1 MSFVIPNVKLKHT
14 KKPVLVMTDDTG
26 KDLVDEIRRLRVALY
41 ATHDD
46 KPEEDISIKNLME
59 ENESY
64 KNDIEEYKDRIRE
77 LECQNKELEDQNKE
91 ISDNIIKFLNELS
104 DIFTDGD
111 IPDDIDY
118 REFTDMLCTYLREIK
133 RSHKRFFKQNL
144 LFHMCYGDIFT
155 TKELKEYERQ
165 IGIG

>member
-1 MSFVIPNVKLKHT
+1 MSFVIPNVKRA

-46 KPEEDISIKNLME
+46 KPEEDISIKDLIE

-77 LECQNKELEDQNKE
+77 LEYQNKE
-91 ISDNIIKFLNELS
+91 ISDDIITFLDQLS

-118 REFTDMLCTYLREIK
+118 KEFIDMLCTYLREIK

-165 IGIG
+165 MGR

>member
-1 MSFVIPNVKLKHT
+1 MSFVIPNVKHT
-14 KKPVLVMTDDTG
+14 RKVVPVMTDDTG

-41 ATHDD
+41 VTHDD
-46 KPEEDISIKNLME
+46 KPEKDVSIKNLIE
-59 ENESY
+59 ENEAY
-64 KNDIEEYKDRIRE
+64 KNDIEEYKDRIKW
-77 LECQNKELEDQNKE
+77 LEGQNEE
-91 ISDNIIKFLNELS
+91 ISDNITKFLNELS

-118 REFTDMLCTYLREIK
+118 RRFMEILCIHLREVK
-133 RSHKRFFKQNL
+133 RSHERFFKQNL

-165 IGIG
+165 MGR

>member
-64 KNDIEEYKDRIRE
+64 KNDIEEYKDRIRD
-77 LECQNKELEDQNKE
+77 LEDQNKE

-111 IPDDIDY
+111 SPDDIDY
-118 REFTDMLCTYLREIK
+118 REFIDMLCTYLREIK

-165 IGIG
+165 MGKG

>member
-1 MSFVIPNVKLKHT
+1 MSYIIPNVKLKHT

-41 ATHDD
+41 AIHDD

-77 LECQNKELEDQNKE
+77 LEYQNKE

-104 DIFTDGD
+104 DIFPSDRVSAIKTFEKAGFIHTGNGD
-111 IPDDIDY
+111 
-118 REFTDMLCTYLREIK
+118 
-133 RSHKRFFKQNL
+133 QL
-144 LFHMCYGDIFT
+144 LI
-155 TKELKEYERQ
+155 TKDLYFERR
-165 IGIG
+165 

>member
-77 LECQNKELEDQNKE
+77 LEGQNKE
-91 ISDNIIKFLNELS
+91 ISDNITKFLDELS

-118 REFTDMLCTYLREIK
+118 REFMTILCIHLREAK
-133 RSHKRFFKQNL
+133 RSHERFFKQNL
-144 LFHMCYGDIFT
+144 LFHMYYGDMFT
-155 TKELKEYERQ
+155 TKELKEFERQ
-165 IGIG
+165 LEQRT

>member
-1 MSFVIPNVKLKHT
+1 
-14 KKPVLVMTDDTG
+14 MTDDTG

-41 ATHDD
+41 AIHDD

-77 LECQNKELEDQNKE
+77 LEYQNKE

-111 IPDDIDY
+111 SPDDIDY
-118 REFTDMLCTYLREIK
+118 REFIDMLCTYLREIK

-165 IGIG
+165 MGR

>member
-1 MSFVIPNVKLKHT
+1 MSFVIPNVKHT
-14 KKPVLVMTDDTG
+14 KKIKPVMTDDTG

-59 ENESY
+59 ENEAY
-64 KNDIEEYKDRIRE
+64 KQDIEEYKDRI
-77 LECQNKELEDQNKE
+77 KELEGQNKE
-91 ISDNIIKFLNELS
+91 ISDNITKFLDELS

-118 REFTDMLCTYLREIK
+118 REFLDMLCTYLKEIK

-165 IGIG
+165 LEKG

>member
-1 MSFVIPNVKLKHT
+1 MSFVIPNIKHN
-14 KKPVLVMTDDTG
+14 KNNVLVMTDDTG

-46 KPEEDISIKNLME
+46 KPEENVSIKNLME

-77 LECQNKELEDQNKE
+77 LEYQNKENEK
-91 ISDNIIKFLNELS
+91 ISDNIIKFLDQLS

-118 REFTDMLCTYLREIK
+118 REFIDMLCTYLREAK

-144 LFHMCYGDIFT
+144 LFHMCYGDMFT
-155 TKELKEYERQ
+155 TKELKEYEHQ
-165 IGIG
+165 LEKG

>member
-1 MSFVIPNVKLKHT
+1 MSYIIPNVKLKHT

-41 ATHDD
+41 AIHDD

-77 LECQNKELEDQNKE
+77 LEYQNKE

-111 IPDDIDY
+111 SPDDIDY
-118 REFTDMLCTYLREIK
+118 REFIDMLCTYLREIK

-165 IGIG
+165 MGR

>member
-1 MSFVIPNVKLKHT
+1 MSYIIPNVKLKHT

-41 ATHDD
+41 AIHDD

-64 KNDIEEYKDRIRE
+64 KNDIEEYKDRSRE
-77 LECQNKELEDQNKE
+77 LEYQNKE

-111 IPDDIDY
+111 SPDDIDY
-118 REFTDMLCTYLREIK
+118 REFIDMLCTYLREIK

-165 IGIG
+165 MGR

>member
-1 MSFVIPNVKLKHT
+1 MSFVIPNVKHT
-14 KKPVLVMTDDTG
+14 KKSTRVLTDDTG

-41 ATHDD
+41 VTHDD
-46 KPEEDISIKNLME
+46 KPEKDVSIKDLIE
-59 ENESY
+59 ENEAY
-64 KNDIEEYKDRIRE
+64 KNDIEEYKDRIKW
-77 LECQNKELEDQNKE
+77 LENQNEE
-91 ISDNIIKFLNELS
+91 ISDNIITFLDQLS

-118 REFTDMLCTYLREIK
+118 REFIDMLCTYLREIK

-165 IGIG
+165 MGKG